1 MHDAPHPGGY
11 GGPVRAAWTRVRR
24 YGGAHPLVLDGVL
37 SWLVVAGIVLAA
49 RYDYASH
56 GRVFGLPGVLLT
68 AAATLPITLRRR
80 APVTVL
86 LLCLAGS
93 LASVVAGYWDALNN
107 FGPLLALYTV
117 AVQRS
122 RPVSLAAAVL
132 ATVVL
137 AAGTITVEL
146 GPLLLLVALAAF
158 LSASAW
164 ALGDIRGIL
173 TERNARLE
181 VLTRQ
186 LERDREARARRAV
199 TEERMRIATELHDVL
214 AHHMSVIAVQAGLA
228 GYVLESDPPTAAG
241 ALRAVADTSRQV
253 LDELRRLFVLLRIG
267 SDPVVPSGDSSP
279 AVSLDRI
286 EVLAERVRAL
296 GLPVDLVVDGVVRAL
311 PDSVALCVYRI
322 VQESL
327 TNVVKHAGGAGARV
341 HLDYGD
347 ADSAVFVARITDEGR
362 KRGVP
367 AESGGHGLIGMRE
380 RARLYG
386 GTLTAGPR
394 ERGGFEVVLTLP
406 ISSAGG
412 THSQ

>member
-1 MHDAPHPGGY
+1 MDA
-11 GGPVRAAWTRVRR
+11 
-24 YGGAHPLVLDGVL
+24 VL
-37 SWLVVAGIVLAA
+37 SWLVVVGVVLAA

-56 GRVFGLPGVLLT
+56 GRVFDLPGVLLT
-68 AAATLPITLRRR
+68 AAAILPITLRRR

-93 LASVVAGYWDALNN
+93 LASVIAGYWDALNN
-107 FGPLLALYTV
+107 FGPLLALHTV

-122 RPVSLAAAVL
+122 RRVSLAAAVL
-132 ATVVL
+132 ATAVL
-137 AAGTITVEL
+137 AAGTIAAEL
-146 GPLLLLVALAAF
+146 GPLWLLVVLAAL
-158 LSASAW
+158 LSATAW
-164 ALGDIRGIL
+164 AVGDIRRSLI
-173 TERNARLE
+173 ERNARLE

-267 SDPVVPSGDSSP
+267 ADPVVPADDSSP
-279 AVSLDRI
+279 AFSLDRI
-286 EVLAERVRAL
+286 EVLADRVRAL
-296 GLPVDLVVDGVVRAL
+296 GVPVDLVVDGVVRAL
-311 PDSVALCVYRI
+311 PGSIALCVYRI

-341 HLDYGD
+341 QLEYGD
-347 ADSAVFVARITDEGR
+347 AVFVARITDEGR
-362 KRGVP
+362 NRGVP
-367 AESGGHGLIGMRE
+367 TESGGHGLIGMRE
-380 RARLYG
+380 RAKLYG

-412 THSQ
+412 THSH